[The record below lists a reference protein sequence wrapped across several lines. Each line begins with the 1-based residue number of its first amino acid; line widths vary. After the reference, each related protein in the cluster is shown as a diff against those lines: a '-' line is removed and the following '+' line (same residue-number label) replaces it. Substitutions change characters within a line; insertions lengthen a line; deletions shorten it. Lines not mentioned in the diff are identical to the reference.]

1 MHVRF
6 RAIKQSDRKIDD
18 RFKQLNDEP
27 EQQFAEDRFN
37 QLKKNPSMTSCQVK
51 EKCQSQH

>member
-27 EQQFAEDRFN
+27 EQQFAEDCFN
-37 QLKKNPSMTSCQVK
+37 QLKKRAVQDGCQVK
-51 EKCQSQH
+51 EKCRSQH